1 MNFNIV
7 DAKDTNNIVDA
18 KDTNSIQ
25 THADVRLCLDS
36 TTCTTVIPN
45 NTILH
50 PGNISNAGLL
60 CVSSLDENG
69 IGNWFYPSGEQIINQ
84 QSSVFSSLQRIR
96 HVGLFRGGAA
106 FTSAAEGVYTCR
118 IPDGSRVQ
126 QTLYV
131 GIYQTSSYMN
141 SGKQP
146 YNTVVLLDYCK
157 SLTTLI
163 SSPRWSSSGDTCGV
177 PSTDSPLLPAPLLHP
192 QLYLH
197 PVSSHHCHMD
207 PQWGDAKQQES
218 RILHEPGAAKCNLH
232 HVQQSTD
239 YEGKSGG
246 RVLLHSFQ

>member
-1 MNFNIV
+1 M
-7 DAKDTNNIVDA
+7 
-18 KDTNSIQ
+18 
-25 THADVRLCLDS
+25 RLCLDS
-36 TTCTTVIPN
+36 TNCNTVIPN

-50 PGNISNAGLL
+50 PGNISSAGLL
-60 CVSSLDENG
+60 CVSSLDENN
-69 IGNWFYPSGEQIINQ
+69 IGNWFYPSGERIINQ

-146 YNTVVLLDYCK
+146 YITVVLYSLHYCK
-157 SLTTLI
+157 IVHSLTTPI

-192 QLYLH
+192 QLHLH
-197 PVSSHHCHMD
+197 PVSSHHCYMD
-207 PQWGDAKQQES
+207 LQWGDAKQQES
-218 RILHEPGAAKCNLH
+218 RILHESGAAKCNLH

-239 YEGKSGG
+239 CEGKSGG
-246 RVLLHSFQ
+246 RVLLHNLQ